1 MGKGVC
7 FIQHLGKNIK
17 FNFLDTV
24 RFLILHY
31 DGSVEI
37 LRYAH
42 YFILSFQQWFW
53 RLFCLVKQG
62 GKFGLLSSFIFKTL
76 HIYIIQVF
84 NRKVLISS
92 LFPNSPQTYCNNIT
106 VMNIQIGA
114 SEDFQRVVS
123 EMYEMLQAPT
133 CILAY
138 GNNFERSSLW

>member
-31 DGSVEI
+31 YGSVEI
-37 LRYAH
+37 LRCAH

-53 RLFCLVKQG
+53 RLFCLVKR
-62 GKFGLLSSFIFKTL
+62 GKFGLFSSFKTL
-76 HIYIIQVF
+76 HIYIIQAF

-92 LFPNSPQTYCNNIT
+92 LFPNSLQTYCNNIT